1 MKKQIHNV
9 SNTIF
14 FHVFTKSITPFN
26 ICNLQNN
33 KFVDKKNH
41 VSNTIF
47 LVTYKSFDVEIIN
60 NWHYN
65 LNHFKSFSLSLFS
78 LLLFLHTYSKLFP
91 PHTCT
96 LQHKLLFATQILYI
110 NNTQQTCT
118 LTYTRTLHEHK
129 ECTIQVLLHTHSLL
143 TPPSANASPEI
154 KGTLKC
160 KRRESPS
167 SLTISEA

>member
-1 MKKQIHNV
+1 MFQIQ
-9 SNTIF
+9 F
-14 FHVFTKSITPFN
+14 YFMF
-26 ICNLQNN
+26 LQNQLHHLISAIYKITN
-33 KFVDKKNH
+33 LSTKK
-41 VSNTIF
+41 TMFQIWF
-47 LVTYKSFDVEIIN
+47 TYKSFDVEIIN

-129 ECTIQVLLHTHSLL
+129 ECTIQVLLHTHSLH
-143 TPPSANASPEI
+143 TPSAIASPEI

-160 KRRESPS
+160 KKGNRHRLWR
-167 SLTISEA
+167 SLRL